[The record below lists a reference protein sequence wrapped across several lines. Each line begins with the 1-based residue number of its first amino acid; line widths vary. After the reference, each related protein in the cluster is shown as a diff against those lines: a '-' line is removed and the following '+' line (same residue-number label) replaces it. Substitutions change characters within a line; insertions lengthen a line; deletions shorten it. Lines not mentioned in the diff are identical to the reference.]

1 MSKASDLYNAAYGN
15 FGQKVLGTV
24 GAIGT
29 MARAPEL
36 GISELFGTA
45 RASAAE
51 PIPTGGDYSIRAKL
65 NADGQTIGFDYF
77 LNGQPITEQ
86 EYAAA
91 GLNLEGDQQLAI
103 QDLQTYTQETI
114 PDPTLPGGGGDTF
127 ATHYVNGVAYNDIAT
142 YTNALTQA
150 ATDQF
155 NQQNKLLTN
164 AYQSGLLD
172 FATYQDQLKQARD
185 TIKDQYGQ
193 AMGSIGGRFSAL
205 SPDAY
210 QSSQGTAEN
219 RAKDITDQNY
229 SNVNLQE
236 ANLGQQRTLYDQDYA
251 NNLAANQSTMQNQ
264 IDSNLNEVSA
274 TIDGTP
280 YANKMNEINKPVL
293 NTMTPMDSSVLGSY
307 DAIAQQFKEG
317 NMPAVKSSIDALD
330 ADQTI
335 KDWLYTRFQPTQ

>member
-1 MSKASDLYNAAYGN
+1 
-15 FGQKVLGTV
+15 
-24 GAIGT
+24 
-29 MARAPEL
+29 
-36 GISELFGTA
+36 
-45 RASAAE
+45 
-51 PIPTGGDYSIRAKL
+51 
-65 NADGQTIGFDYF
+65 
-77 LNGQPITEQ
+77 
-86 EYAAA
+86 
-91 GLNLEGDQQLAI
+91 
-103 QDLQTYTQETI
+103 
-114 PDPTLPGGGGDTF
+114 
-127 ATHYVNGVAYNDIAT
+127 
-142 YTNALTQA
+142 
-150 ATDQF
+150 
-155 NQQNKLLTN
+155 
-164 AYQSGLLD
+164 
-172 FATYQDQLKQARD
+172 
-185 TIKDQYGQ
+185 
-193 AMGSIGGRFSAL
+193 MGSIGGRFSAL

-210 QSSQGTAEN
+210 QSSQGNAEN

-307 DAIAQQFKEG
+307 DAIAQLYKEG
-317 NMPAVKSSIDALD
+317 NMPAVKSSIDALE